1 VRLAL
6 YTYFRSSAS
15 YRVRIALHLKG
26 LAFEPRYVHLLRKEQ
41 TAPAY
46 RDLNPQGL
54 VPTLVDGSTVLT
66 QSLAIIEYLEE
77 THPEPP
83 LLPATAA
90 ERAQVRSLAYL
101 IACDTQPL
109 QNLRVLR
116 YLGHELGVDEMR
128 RTAWIIHW
136 IRESFIALEARLA
149 KSPLAGA
156 YCWGDRPGLADI
168 CLVPQVYNARRFDC
182 ELRDFPR
189 IVQISDRCLEL
200 PTFQA
205 ASPDQQDDRE

>member
-1 VRLAL
+1 VTLAL

-41 TAPAY
+41 IAPAY
-46 RDLNPQGL
+46 RDVNPQGL
-54 VPTLVDGSTVLT
+54 VPTLVDGPQVLT

-83 LLPATAA
+83 LLPPTAA

-109 QNLRVLR
+109 QNLRVMR
-116 YLGHELGVDEMR
+116 YLDDELGVDETR
-128 RTAWIIHW
+128 RAQWIAHW

-149 KSPLAGA
+149 KRPCAGA

-168 CLVPQVYNARRFDC
+168 CLLPQVYNARRFDC
-182 ELRDFPR
+182 DLQDFPR
-189 IVQISDRCLEL
+189 IVKISDRCLEL
-200 PTFQA
+200 PAFQA